1 MKSRGNIGEIFG
13 ISRENLGEI
22 LGKLLYT
29 KYIEVLLGTE
39 RYFWYFGVLLGPW
52 VLIDTIGYF

>member
-29 KYIEVLLGTE
+29 KYIEVLLGTL
-39 RYFWYFGVLLGPW
+39 RYFWIL
-52 VLIDTIGYF
+52 